1 MSLRMTIIII
11 QMGHSKKNRLLI
23 NISINWNQS
32 NPIIFFHTLIFS
44 QLNYYGECIKSLYWS
59 FKCVVKEWKKK
70 IQNPNSNQIFLC
82 ELLKYYCPISKNL
95 ISISTF
101 WTMTNYL
108 IDENHTHTK
117 KTTFFKS
124 FEWQRI
130 DFFFYSFFHSIQP
143 TTIQ

>member
-1 MSLRMTIIII
+1 M
-11 QMGHSKKNRLLI
+11 LI

-44 QLNYYGECIKSLYWS
+44 QLKYYGECIKSLYWS
-59 FKCVVKEWKKK
+59 FKCVVKEWKK
-70 IQNPNSNQIFLC
+70 NPNSKKRNQTFLC

-108 IDENHTHTK
+108 IDENHAQKEHFFQIIWMTK
-117 KTTFFKS
+117 NWLFFL
-124 FEWQRI
+124 
-130 DFFFYSFFHSIQP
+130 FFFSFDSTDDH
-143 TTIQ
+143 TIGSQIFDKNLS

>member
-11 QMGHSKKNRLLI
+11 QMGYSKKNRLLI

-44 QLNYYGECIKSLYWS
+44 QLKYYGECIKSLYWS
-59 FKCVVKEWKKK
+59 FKCVVKEWKKNPKSKFKSNIFMRTTK
-70 IQNPNSNQIFLC
+70 ILLFHIEKSYFYFYFLNDDKLFDRR
-82 ELLKYYCPISKNL
+82 EPR
-95 ISISTF
+95 
-101 WTMTNYL
+101 
-108 IDENHTHTK
+108 TK
-117 KTTFFKS
+117 KNTFFKS